1 MYVFVAYSVGS
12 QGQTQS
18 LSFFFQVSNLRP
30 IFEKAY
36 FDVADKEC
44 VEFRKIK
51 SAVICP
57 QNCLFV

>member
-18 LSFFFQVSNLRP
+18 LFFFLSNLRP

>member
-18 LSFFFQVSNLRP
+18 LSFFFPSNLRP

-51 SAVICP
+51 SAVIYP